1 MKKLRHE
8 NIMSLE
14 KVLKEDKTFHMIY
27 EFHNKSLEQRLREIT
42 EGEELVGLFV
52 ELENVFDCLIE
63 RGLKAQLYME
73 FMGVDEGNS
82 LKVWIK
88 PD

>member
-14 KVLKEDKTFHMIY
+14 KVLKEDKIFHMIY